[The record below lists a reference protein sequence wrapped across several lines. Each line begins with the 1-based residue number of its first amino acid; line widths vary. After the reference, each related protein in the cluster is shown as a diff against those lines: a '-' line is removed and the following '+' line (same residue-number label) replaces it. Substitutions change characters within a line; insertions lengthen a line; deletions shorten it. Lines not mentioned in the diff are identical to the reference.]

1 MLSISESWDLH
12 QLIVFWPLQMITFLN
27 FPICNDFFNFR
38 IIKWKIVCLS
48 IFPAWHFEE
57 MLQLP
62 NFSQFWF
69 FNFTIFNCST
79 SKLSNS
85 QISQLSPFTCTT
97 HLSNFDFDIKSSA
110 TNLPIEIGFH
120 KVLWTP
126 ICTTRYLTQSPVISR
141 LNQIASVTE
150 TSRRCRVTQ
159 FTMLLWRDIWIV
171 ETLRFKRPSRR
182 ISRWK
187 VCFIRCKVLVAF
199 ARKRNE
205 TLAYAKFARI
215 ETVSPIL
222 KQFHFI

>member
-12 QLIVFWPLQMITFLN
+12 QSVDNFSDSQPLQLITFLN
-27 FPICNDFFNFR
+27 FPICNDFSNFR

-48 IFPAWHFEE
+48 IFPARHFEE
-57 MLQLP
+57 MFQLP
-62 NFSQFWF
+62 NFSQSWF
-69 FNFTIFNCST
+69 FNFTISNRST
-79 SKLSNS
+79 YLHYASFYLWFRYKILRYEFSYRNR
-85 QISQLSPFTCTT
+85 ISS
-97 HLSNFDFDIKSSA
+97 
-110 TNLPIEIGFH
+110 GH
-120 KVLWTP
+120 KVLWAP
-126 ICTTRYLTQSPVISR
+126 ICTARYLTQSPVISR
-141 LNQIASVTE
+141 LNQIANVTE

-205 TLAYAKFARI
+205 TLAYAKFAPI